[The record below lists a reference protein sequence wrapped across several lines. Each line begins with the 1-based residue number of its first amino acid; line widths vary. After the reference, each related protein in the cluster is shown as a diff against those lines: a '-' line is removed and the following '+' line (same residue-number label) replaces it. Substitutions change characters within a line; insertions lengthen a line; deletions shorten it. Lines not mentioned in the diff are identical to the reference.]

1 MFIEPGY
8 KFSCKQEQFAAEFS
22 QPANVSFVR
31 KGRELKVVSELKSL
45 DVTRDGIEPP
55 TRGFSVVYLSHSRN
69 TQEHLSL

>member
-8 KFSCKQEQFAAEFS
+8 KFSCKQEQFAAEFTR
-22 QPANVSFVR
+22 PANVSFVR
-31 KGRELKVVSELKSL
+31 KGRESKVVSELKSL
-45 DVTRDGIEPP
+45 EVARDGIEPP

>member
-31 KGRELKVVSELKSL
+31 KGRESQVVSELKSL
-45 DVTRDGIEPP
+45 EVARDGIEPP
-55 TRGFSVVYLSHSRN
+55 NEDFQFRYGTGTMCHHRSS
-69 TQEHLSL
+69 TE